1 MPLLTRRAARLR
13 VEFGVPSISPWGIAL
28 MVLGAAVFYVALTAW
43 LDGRDQ
49 LQALRD
55 DLRNGDA
62 RLARLRGQV
71 AQQGSSVPPGQLQAV
86 NDAVRRL
93 NVPWNRLFLTV
104 ESLRGPDTALL
115 AIEPNAK
122 SGRLNLLAEAK
133 HADAMFAFYERGVL
147 HPQLRA
153 ATLKK
158 LEPNDKEA
166 IPVLRFSL
174 EAGWVLGAAATP

>member
-1 MPLLTRRAARLR
+1 MARAAKLR
-13 VEFGVPSISPWGIAL
+13 VEFGERPVSRQGIA
-28 MVLGAAVFYVALTAW
+28 VLAAGAIACYVALTGW
-43 LDGRDQ
+43 LDQRDH
-49 LQALRD
+49 LQALREE
-55 DLRNGDA
+55 LRSGDA

-71 AQQGSSVPPGQLQAV
+71 AERSGVTVPAAQTQAV

-93 NVPWNRLFLTV
+93 NVPWNRLFATV

-115 AIEPNAK
+115 AIEPNAT
-122 SGRLNLLAEAK
+122 SGRLHLLAEAK
-133 HADAMFAFYERGVL
+133 SAEAMFTLYEQAL
-147 HPQLRA
+147 QHKQLTA

-174 EAGWVLGAAATP
+174 EAGWVQAP